1 MPEVIDAPQN
11 ASVDEVR
18 EAMMDV
24 VDPELG
30 VNIVDLGLVYGLSV
44 EDDGT
49 AVIEMTLTSAACPLT
64 DVIEDQTA
72 QSLEASCRPTGS
84 TGSGCRHGVRRRS
97 PRTDA
102 NRCAPSAS
110 ISETVID

>member
-11 ASVDEVR
+11 ASIDEVR

-24 VDPELG
+24 IDPELG
-30 VNIVDLGLVYGLSV
+30 INIVDLGLVYGLSV

-49 AVIEMTLTSAACPLT
+49 AVVEMTLTSAACPLT

-72 QSLEASCRPTGS
+72 QSLEGIVPAYRI
-84 TGSGCRHGVRRRS
+84 
-97 PRTDA
+97 
-102 NRCAPSAS
+102 N
-110 ISETVID
+110 

>member
-11 ASVDEVR
+11 ASVEEVR

-30 VNIVDLGLVYGLSV
+30 VNIVDLGLVYGL
-44 EDDGT
+44 T
-49 AVIEMTLTSAACPLT
+49 AACPLT

-72 QSLEASCRPTGS
+72 QCLDGIVPAFRINWVWMPPWGPEKITEDGREQMRALGF
-84 TGSGCRHGVRRRS
+84 
-97 PRTDA
+97 
-102 NRCAPSAS
+102 N
-110 ISETVID
+110 I

>member
-72 QSLEASCRPTGS
+72 QSLEGIVPAHRINLVWMPPWGPEKITEDGREQMRAL
-84 TGSGCRHGVRRRS
+84 GF
-97 PRTDA
+97 
-102 NRCAPSAS
+102 N
-110 ISETVID
+110 I